1 MIYPGRVVSHTNELS
16 GEIKIDKIEDLSEDE
31 LDIYIEIKIQFKKKA
46 TDRYGDSPVIAVHN
60 FIVDRNTGQV
70 KRKGPITMYKKS
82 GIGGGDFIFVSSTAI
97 PGLNIKV
104 QLFIATMILNVT
116 FDLKENPDV
125 NLDEY
130 TINFD
135 YVVDSNTLNI
145 ISNK

>member
-82 GIGGGDFIFVSSTAI
+82 GIGGGDFIFVSST
-97 PGLNIKV
+97 
-104 QLFIATMILNVT
+104 